1 MPGDAAAYTRDF
13 HATSERALLYQ
24 SRFANGYPAAP
35 EGALRSPVCASLF
48 DAMTHTAVL
57 LINPPSPAGH
67 MSNKDSMG
75 GFGQLYPAGASPFPP
90 LDMPYLAATLTQ
102 QGIAF
107 EVFECG
113 ALRWSMDEL
122 VRAIDATGKAAGALF
137 VVRTSLPTIDW
148 DLHVCAELRK
158 RCGAKAILVYG
169 PVVSPLLWRIQR
181 DDDVDYALVGEP
193 DVAVVELMQGKPAGE
208 VSGLVWRAAD
218 GWHRNPDRKFEKDL
232 DAQPFPRWDVMPVE
246 RYTIPKSATAGA
258 LRFLPMLSSRGC
270 PFGCNYCPYPVGQ
283 GLPWRDRSPANV
295 VDEIE
300 HVVRDLKVEYIIFR
314 DPLFSANKKRV
325 VAICEQ
331 MLARGIKVQ
340 WRCETRIDCLDEKT
354 IEMMA
359 RAGCVGVNFGV
370 ESIDPQVQKNVER
383 KPITEAEFLETIRLF
398 RKHGIAT
405 FAFFVVGLPGDT
417 VDTILQSIRF
427 ALRLGASWTQFTVA
441 TPFIGTRMHDWAV
454 EQGFIAKDH
463 YRIISANEGS
473 IGNENLSPA
482 QVHRLHRFAQILQR
496 NFINRRGILK
506 NELRRDLP
514 YRLAKGALDF
524 VMRPLEWVF
533 LTTGSALLRMSMA
546 RTRRGHATIVLHK
559 PRKPVFRAES

>member
-1 MPGDAAAYTRDF
+1 MNT
-13 HATSERALLYQ
+13 
-24 SRFANGYPAAP
+24 PA
-35 EGALRSPVCASLF
+35 V
-48 DAMTHTAVL
+48 V
-57 LINPPSPAGH
+57 LINPPSPPGH

-90 LDMPYLAATLTQ
+90 LDMPYLAASLTAA
-102 QGIAF
+102 GIPFHVA
-107 EVFECG
+107 ECG
-113 ALRWSMDEL
+113 AMRWTLADMFRE
-122 VRAIDATGKAAGALF
+122 IDAASAGGALM

-148 DLHVCAELRK
+148 DLEVCRELRK
-158 RCGAKAILVYG
+158 RYPGAKALIHG
-169 PVVSPLLWRIQR
+169 PATSPLLWRIQR
-181 DDDVDYALVGEP
+181 DDDVDYALIGEA
-193 DVAVVELMQGKPAGE
+193 DAAVVDLARGQPIGGI
-208 VSGLVWRAAD
+208 SGLAWRDAE
-218 GWHRNPDRKFEKDL
+218 GWHRNAERKFEKNL
-232 DAQPFPRWDVMPVE
+232 DAQPFPRWDVFPVD
-246 RYTIPKSATAGA
+246 RYTIPKSATAGT

-300 HVVRDLKVEYIIFR
+300 HLARDLKVEYVIFR

-325 VAICEQ
+325 VAICEEI
-331 MLARGIKVQ
+331 LRRGIRLQ

-359 RAGCVGVNFGV
+359 KAGCVGVNFGV

-383 KPITEAEFLETIRLF
+383 KPITEREFLDTIALF

-405 FAFFVVGLPGDT
+405 FAFFVIGLPGDT
-417 VDTILQSIRF
+417 VDTIMDSIRF

-454 EQGFIAKDH
+454 EHGFIARDH
-463 YRIISANEGS
+463 YKIVSANEGS
-473 IGNENLSPA
+473 IGNENLTPA

-506 NELRRDLP
+506 NELNRNP
-514 YRLAKGALDF
+514 AYRTAKATLDAVMMPFEHLFFHTGAAILK
-524 VMRPLEWVF
+524 
-533 LTTGSALLRMSMA
+533 GSMPRAPRGAATVVALKKRVPIGRA
-546 RTRRGHATIVLHK
+546 RT
-559 PRKPVFRAES
+559 